1 MLELYY
7 LETLKE
13 NQAQNILLSKVVQ
26 TFIKNNRRF
35 TDAFMLLERTEV
47 VKPVFNPIIYIWQL
61 NMLKLIFKCYKG
73 NNTNRNTNNG
83 VFQQEPVLSL
93 LK

>member
-26 TFIKNNRRF
+26 TLIKNNRRF

-47 VKPVFNPIIYIWQL
+47 VKPVFNPIIYI
-61 NMLKLIFKCYKG
+61 
-73 NNTNRNTNNG
+73 
-83 VFQQEPVLSL
+83 
-93 LK
+93 

>member
-13 NQAQNILLSKVVQ
+13 NQAQNILLLKAVQ

-47 VKPVFNPIIYIWQL
+47 VKPVFNPIIYI
-61 NMLKLIFKCYKG
+61 
-73 NNTNRNTNNG
+73 
-83 VFQQEPVLSL
+83 
-93 LK
+93 

>member
-47 VKPVFNPIIYIWQL
+47 VKPVFNPIIYI
-61 NMLKLIFKCYKG
+61 
-73 NNTNRNTNNG
+73 
-83 VFQQEPVLSL
+83 
-93 LK
+93 